1 MVKHNLYTK
10 IFKQLRG
17 YFISPHLNV
26 WKGLRKRL
34 FNKNFPDNT
43 TRLRDYKKEP
53 PPELFEQVLEKHQ
66 QLQSKFSEL
75 KDLIHQPAD
84 DQFQKIIALIKNEK
98 QQQPGIIRSIPFYK
112 KITAAAAL
120 LVVLVSCFILLKT
133 GKPGD
138 SINPGFVNNA
148 SPVVKDSV
156 VHADTLANVIYSKE
170 KLATNAGIEN
180 TKRRKPRYFN
190 AGNYLSFNT
199 VHVGETDIPVENNDL
214 LYSFTKY
221 PYRFGQPNPWN
232 RNKKTTV
239 KINSYSSINV
249 SAYMSSVIADL
260 YKVKENGKPTSKA
273 KKAKLKINRWR
284 KAEIK
289 KFDKKKNKNP
299 LDIIDMGENVF

>member
-34 FNKNFPDNT
+34 FSKNFPDNT

-75 KDLIHQPAD
+75 KDLIQQPAE
-84 DQFQKIIALIKNEK
+84 DQFEKLVALIKDEK

-112 KITAAAAL
+112 KMTAAAAL
-120 LVVLVSCFILLKT
+120 LIVLVSCFILLKT

-138 SINPGFVNNA
+138 NNKPEFVNNA
-148 SPVVKDSV
+148 SPVHHDSIA
-156 VHADTLANVIYSKE
+156 HTDSPDVIYSGE
-170 KLATNAGIEN
+170 KLVINAGIESI
-180 TKRRKPRYFN
+180 TKKKPRYFN
-190 AGNYLSFNT
+190 ANNYLSFNT
-199 VHVGETDIPVENNDL
+199 VNVGKTDIPVENNDL

-249 SAYMSSVIADL
+249 SAYMSSVISDL
-260 YKVKENGKPTSKA
+260 YKVKKNGKPTSKA
-273 KKAKLKINRWR
+273 RKAKLKINRWR
-284 KAEIK
+284 KTDIK
-289 KFDKKKNKNP
+289 RFDKKKNRNP
-299 LDIIDMGENVF
+299 LDIIDLGENVF